1 MLKIPG
7 WSEHSSS
14 AGPHRPRSH
23 KALCL
28 PDTGGPSEHIN
39 WLQEGCC
46 CTCHTENPQLPRWIL
61 KKLCYSLTTN
71 VIQQIP
77 LNDFWLF
84 LSHIPPLA
92 NPDSHL
98 HTPAHTYTYT
108 HTYTPTNLY
117 THLHTSTHAYTPTPH
132 THLHTYLHTHLQT
145 CTGNTHTP
153 APTHTYTPTLVHTHL
168 HHYTHLHT
176 PLHPY
181 TPTYLHTHVPKHKN
195 CLHCVCGRRQWGLR
209 KS

>member
-117 THLHTSTHAYTPTPH
+117 THLHPH
-132 THLHTYLHTHLQT
+132 MPTHLHPTHTYTHTYTHIYKPAQAI
-145 CTGNTHTP
+145 HTP

-181 TPTYLHTHVPKHKN
+181 TPTYLHTHLPKHKN